1 LEELGKKWQSF
12 RAKVGS
18 FKIKKRV
25 VFNLKVLEKNVKRG
39 IE

>member
-1 LEELGKKWQSF
+1 MEELGKKWQSF

-18 FKIKKRV
+18 FKIRKKV
-25 VFNLKVLEKNVKRG
+25 VLKLKVLEKNVKRG